1 MELKV
6 KRKEKRKEEVIL
18 ASIEVFKEHGI
29 ENTKMTDIAD
39 KADVG
44 VASIYRYFTTKP
56 ELVIETALKI
66 WEDLIDTFYKDFS
79 EESYKSL
86 NGIKS
91 VETLLEVFLKLYKH
105 HKDFM
110 RFIEEFDH
118 YIIKEKIP
126 SDKLELYESTILNLQ
141 PLMLDALQKG
151 KQDGSIKL
159 QVDNH
164 TFYMTITHTLISL
177 CQKLI
182 SRNTILNSDQD
193 IEGEEQVR
201 LIIHMALQY
210 ISN

>member
-18 ASIEVFKEHGI
+18 ASIEVFKKHGI
-29 ENTKMTDIAD
+29 ENAKMTDIAD

-56 ELVIETALKI
+56 ELVIEAALKT
-66 WEDLIDTFYKDFS
+66 WEIVIDTFYKDFS
-79 EESYKSL
+79 KENYKSL

-91 VETLLEVFLKLYKH
+91 VETLLEVFLNLYKH

-118 YIIKEKIP
+118 YVIKEKIS
-126 SDKLELYESTILNLQ
+126 SDKLELYERTILNLK

-151 KQDGSIKL
+151 KQDGTIKQ
-159 QVDNH
+159 QVDNQ
-164 TFYMTITHTLISL
+164 TFYMTITHSLISL
-177 CQKLI
+177 SQKLI
-182 SRNTILNSDQD
+182 SRNTILNSDHD
-193 IEGEEQVR
+193 IEGEEQIKL
-201 LIIHMALQY
+201 LIQMALQY